1 MGEVWHR
8 MAFHPSRN
16 GGKSAFL
23 PTLLFPPSKL
33 LQLAGTWAHLLK
45 TSTQVLKLTVYSSFY
60 TYFSDILLEKSFS
73 NWTSHRTQYSTWPQ
87 TALLIFH
94 LIPNLLLFKYDNV
107 TRSVLLRPLS
117 NQHSEGDSQSVISG
131 SEGWC
136 IHGDIYPGHACWKFF
151 VSLQHILN
159 KIWPFHQGM
168 TNVAWSDPCI
178 SFWFSVL
185 SLISFAHIEVHLLN
199 QLHWTFYS

>member
-136 IHGDIYPGHACWKFF
+136 IHGDIYPGHSSAEN
-151 VSLQHILN
+151 SLSPSSTFWI
-159 KIWPFHQGM
+159 K
-168 TNVAWSDPCI
+168 SDLFI
-178 SFWFSVL
+178 KEWQMLLDLIHVYLFDFL
-185 SLISFAHIEVHLLN
+185 SCHSSPLP
-199 QLHWTFYS
+199 T